1 MDECSKLPLEGVKVL
16 DLSRVLA
23 GPYAT
28 MVLGDLGADV
38 IKVEHPERGDD
49 TRHWGPPFAGEGE
62 ARESAYFLAVNRNKR
77 SIGVDL
83 KDPEGLERIKELAAE
98 ADVVIENWR
107 RGALEKFGLDY
118 EALREANP
126 GLIYCS
132 ITGFGPGPD
141 EERPGYDFLV
151 QARGGVMGITGQP
164 GGEPTKVGVAIS
176 DIVCGL
182 FASNAILAAL
192 HRRAATGEG
201 ARIEV
206 PLFESTLGWL
216 ANRGQEYLISGKDT
230 GLIGNAH
237 PSIVPYQTFDASD
250 KPIVVAVGN
259 NTQFAGLCKAV
270 GRPELAEDERFATN
284 PDRVANREALIPE
297 SPTRVQQAA
306 RGRVG
311 RGDPGRGHPV
321 RTRQHAR
328 RRVRRRARPRA
339 RAYSRISIIPR
350 PACSRCSPR
359 RYSSTANASLSAVL
373 HQPSASTRTKR
384 TTIGASSFEPRPER
398 FANRPCTCGPR
409 HQGFRGAIR
418 WPRTRSLA

>member
-1 MDECSKLPLEGVKVL
+1 MDDGLNLPLAGVKVL

-83 KDPEGLERIKELAAE
+83 KAPEGLERVKKLAAG

-107 RGALEKFGLDY
+107 RGALEKLGLGY
-118 EALREANP
+118 EALRATNH
-126 GLIYCS
+126 GLVYCS

-192 HRRAATGEG
+192 HRREATGEG
-201 ARIEV
+201 SRIEV

-216 ANRGQEYLISGKDT
+216 ANRGQEYLVSGEDK

-250 KPIVVAVGN
+250 KPLVVAVGN
-259 NTQFAGLCKAV
+259 NSQFAELCKAV

-284 PDRVANREALIPE
+284 PDRVANREALISE
-297 SPTRVQQAA
+297 LQEEI
-306 RGRVG
+306 GK
-311 RGDPGRGHPV
+311 
-321 RTRQHAR
+321 
-328 RRVRRRARPRA
+328 
-339 RAYSRISIIPR
+339 R
-350 PACSRCSPR
+350 PADEWAEEIRAAGVPSGPVNTLADVFADDHVLGSGILQDIVHASAGPLKMLASPILIDTERLPIR
-359 RYSSTANASLSAVL
+359 RPPPTLGQHTDETL
-373 HQPSASTRTKR
+373 DWT
-384 TTIGASSFEPRPER
+384 
-398 FANRPCTCGPR
+398 
-409 HQGFRGAIR
+409 
-418 WPRTRSLA
+418 

>member
-1 MDECSKLPLEGVKVL
+1 MGDGSQLPLEGVKVL

-23 GPYAT
+23 GPFAT

-62 ARESAYFLAVNRNKR
+62 VRESAYYLAVNRNKR

-83 KDPEGLERIKELAAE
+83 KDPEGLERVRELAAE

-107 RGALEKFGLDY
+107 RGALEKLGLGY
-118 EALREANP
+118 EDLGETNP
-126 GLIYCS
+126 GLVYCS

-176 DIVCGL
+176 DIMCGL

-192 HRRAATGEG
+192 HRRAETGEG

-216 ANRGQEYLISGKDT
+216 ANRGQEYLISGEDK

-250 KPIVVAVGN
+250 KPLVVAVGN
-259 NTQFAGLCKAV
+259 NAQFAALCKVV
-270 GRPELAEDERFATN
+270 GRPELAEDERYATN
-284 PDRVANREALIPE
+284 PDRVANREALVE
-297 SPTRVQQAA
+297 ELQQEFRKRSAQEWAGEIRAA
-306 RGRVG
+306 GVPSG
-311 RGDPGRGHPV
+311 PV
-321 RTRQHAR
+321 NTLADVFADEH
-328 RRVRRRARPRA
+328 VRR
-339 RAYSRISIIPR
+339 
-350 PACSRCSPR
+350 
-359 RYSSTANASLSAVL
+359 
-373 HQPSASTRTKR
+373 
-384 TTIGASSFEPRPER
+384 
-398 FANRPCTCGPR
+398 
-409 HQGFRGAIR
+409 
-418 WPRTRSLA
+418 

>member
-1 MDECSKLPLEGVKVL
+1 MEEGSKLPLEGVKVL

-38 IKVEHPERGDD
+38 LKVEHPERGDD
-49 TRHWGPPFAGEGE
+49 TRHWGPPFAGG
-62 ARESAYFLAVNRNKR
+62 ESAYFLSVNRNKR

-83 KDPEGLERIKELAAE
+83 KDPDGLERVKTLASG

-107 RGALEKFGLDY
+107 RGALEKLGLGY
-118 EALREANP
+118 ETLREANP
-126 GLIYCS
+126 GLVYCA

-141 EERPGYDFLV
+141 EHRPGYDFLV

-192 HRRAATGEG
+192 YRRSVTGEG
-201 ARIEV
+201 ARIEI

-216 ANRGQEYLISGKDT
+216 ANRGQEYLISGEDT

-237 PSIVPYQTFDASD
+237 PSIVPYQTFHASD

-259 NTQFAGLCKAV
+259 NTQFANLCKAI
-270 GRPELAEDERFATN
+270 GRPALAEDGRFATN
-284 PDRVANREALIPE
+284 PDRVANREALIAE
-297 SPTRVQQAA
+297 LQEEF
-306 RGRVG
+306 GK
-311 RGDPGRGHPV
+311 
-321 RTRQHAR
+321 
-328 RRVRRRARPRA
+328 
-339 RAYSRISIIPR
+339 R
-350 PACSRCSPR
+350 PAEEWAEKMRAGGVPSGPVN
-359 RYSSTANASLSAVL
+359 TLADVFTDEHVL
-373 HQPSASTRTKR
+373 GSGILQELDHPSAGSLKMLASPVIIDGKR
-384 TTIGASSFEPRPER
+384 LP
-398 FANRPCTCGPR
+398 
-409 HQGFRGAIR
+409 IR
-418 WPRTRSLA
+418 YPPPTLGQHIEEGWQR

>member
-1 MDECSKLPLEGVKVL
+1 MNEPLEGVRVL

-28 MVLGDLGADV
+28 MVLVDLCADV
-38 IKVEHPERGDD
+38 VKVEHPERGDD

-77 SIGVDL
+77 SVGLDL
-83 KDPEGLERIKELAAE
+83 KDAEGLERVKKLAAG
-98 ADVVIENWR
+98 ADVVIENWK
-107 RGALEKFGLDY
+107 RGALEKLGLGY
-118 EALREANP
+118 EALRETNQ

-192 HRRAATGEG
+192 HRRAASGEG

-216 ANRGQEYLISGKDT
+216 ANRGQEYLISGEDT

-250 KPIVVAVGN
+250 KSLVVAVGN
-259 NTQFAGLCKAV
+259 NTQFARLCEV
-270 GRPELAEDERFATN
+270 LGRPELADDERYATN
-284 PDRVANREALIPE
+284 PDRVANREALVPE
-297 SPTRVQQAA
+297 LQREISKRSADEWAGEIRAA
-306 RGRVG
+306 GVPSG
-311 RGDPGRGHPV
+311 PV
-321 RTRQHAR
+321 NTLADVFADEHVKGSGMLQDIDH
-328 RRVRRRARPRA
+328 
-339 RAYSRISIIPR
+339 
-350 PACSRCSPR
+350 
-359 RYSSTANASLSAVL
+359 
-373 HQPSASTRTKR
+373 PSA
-384 TTIGASSFEPRPER
+384 GPLQMLASPILVDGGRLP
-398 FANRPCTCGPR
+398 
-409 HQGFRGAIR
+409 IR
-418 WPRTRSLA
+418 RSPPTLGQHTDETNDDWT

>member
-1 MDECSKLPLEGVKVL
+1 MVDGPKLPLQGVKVL

-83 KDPEGLERIKELAAE
+83 KDPEGPERIKELAAE

-118 EALREANP
+118 EALRKANP

-216 ANRGQEYLISGKDT
+216 ANRGQEFLISGEDT

-284 PDRVANREALIPE
+284 PDRVANREALIQGLQRE
-297 SPTRVQQAA
+297 FSK
-306 RGRVG
+306 
-311 RGDPGRGHPV
+311 
-321 RTRQHAR
+321 
-328 RRVRRRARPRA
+328 
-339 RAYSRISIIPR
+339 R
-350 PACSRCSPR
+350 PADEWVEEIRAAGIPCGPVNML
-359 RYSSTANASLSAVL
+359 ADVFADEHVL
-373 HQPSASTRTKR
+373 GSGILQDIDHPSAGLLKML
-384 TTIGASSFEPRPER
+384 ASPLLVDGERLPIRRP
-398 FANRPCTCGPR
+398 PP
-409 HQGFRGAIR
+409 
-418 WPRTRSLA
+418 SLGQHTDETHDDWR